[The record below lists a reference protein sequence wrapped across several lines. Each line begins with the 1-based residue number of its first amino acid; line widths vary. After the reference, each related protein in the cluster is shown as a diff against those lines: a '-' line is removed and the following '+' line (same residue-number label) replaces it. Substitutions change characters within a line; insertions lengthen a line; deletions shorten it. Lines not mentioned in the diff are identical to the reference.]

1 MKLSILDQT
10 PVFHGETT
18 ADALQ
23 ASKELAIL
31 GDQLGYARY
40 WVTEHHDLDH
50 LACPTPEVLLSYI
63 GAHTSRIRLGAGA
76 ILLPHYPPYK
86 VAEVFH
92 TLATLFPGRIDLGL
106 GRAPGG
112 SAEATTALS
121 PRFLEEVRK
130 MPEKVDELLRFIK
143 NDFPKDHLYHN
154 LQAKPVPN
162 HVPEP
167 WLLGTGKKSALLAAE
182 HGMSYAFGY
191 FMSDQ
196 NGKELLDTYRTNFA
210 GESPY
215 SILAVSVICSETQKR
230 ADELAH
236 WTHVVNEF
244 RAKGKTTL
252 PSVEEALTVSLPNDH
267 NSKLI
272 SGTPKIVQ
280 EKLQKLK
287 EEYQPDEFLITTITP
302 HRRERL
308 TSFHLLGEVLIQ
320 G

>member
-10 PVFHGETT
+10 PIFHGETT

-31 GDQLGYARY
+31 GDQLGYVRY
-40 WVTEHHDLDH
+40 WVTEHHSLDH

-76 ILLPHYPPYK
+76 VLLPHYQPYK

-130 MPEKVDELLRFIK
+130 MPEKVGELLRFIK

-167 WLLGTGKKSALLAAE
+167 WLLGTGKKSALLAADK
-182 HGMSYAFGY
+182 GMSYAFGY

-196 NGKELLDTYRTNFA
+196 NGKELLDTYRTNFV

-215 SILAVSVICSETQKR
+215 SILAVSVICSETPKR

-244 RAKGKTTL
+244 RAKGETTV
-252 PSVEEALTVSLPNDH
+252 PSVEEALNVSLPIDH

-272 SGTPKIVQ
+272 SGTPEIVE
-280 EKLQKLK
+280 EKLQKLQ
-287 EEYQPDEFLITTITP
+287 EEYQPDEFLITTIMP
-302 HRRERL
+302 HRTERL
-308 TSFHLLGEVLIQ
+308 TSFQLLGEALIKE
-320 G
+320 